1 MAKSKSPRDPIPEQ
15 FATIEEAADFWDTHS
30 LADYWD
36 LTEEADFEVKL
47 QHRRYLVAL
56 APQLAE
62 KLAAEA
68 HKQGLSTETLVNLW
82 LSEKLQG
89 TNA

>member
-1 MAKSKSPRDPIPEQ
+1 MAKSKAIREPIPEE
-15 FATIEEAADFWDTHS
+15 FATIGEAAEFWDTHS

-36 LTEEADFEVKL
+36 RTEEADFTVNL
-47 QHRRYLVAL
+47 RQRHYLVAL

-82 LSEKLQG
+82 LSEKLRSMHV
-89 TNA
+89 

>member
-1 MAKSKSPRDPIPEQ
+1 MASGDKAREAIPEQ
-15 FATIEEAADFWDTHS
+15 FANIAEAAEFWDTHS

-36 LTEEADFEVKL
+36 LTEEADLTTNL
-47 QHRRYLVAL
+47 QQRHYLVAL

-82 LSEKLQG
+82 LSEKLQSSH
-89 TNA
+89 A